1 MVDVITTDVS
11 ARPAISLGPLAP
23 GGHRFD
29 LGSKGFLIRFGR
41 SLALAFCGEGIQSVF
56 HFALNLVLIRA
67 LSTRDYGIFAIV
79 FTTGIIALSY
89 GNAAI
94 TIPAIAKLARPR
106 RSRAVRFQ
114 EVLAGSIVAVF
125 ALLAGTTLAIG
136 FVVAIHDLP
145 TAVAA
150 GSFVGLWLI
159 RNHLRIILMTVRKT
173 TAATLSDV
181 CYAISGGVLG
191 IPAVLFAGAAWGAA
205 PALLSL
211 TLSNLLG
218 IGVALYALGPRL
230 RVSARRRIVARY
242 RMNLPQVTWSVVG
255 TTAWNI
261 QGQALTFIVAAIAGP
276 VAYAPIGAAMLLF
289 APLRT
294 ALTAFM
300 NVFRPELVIALAER
314 RDQWLRVA
322 TLAVSLIVVIAF
334 LGIGFAIWL
343 SWPLLDRHVFANKFE
358 GASLPLVVALA
369 GLGAMTSSAYNI
381 WLTLLQAAGA
391 FRAIAVA
398 TWLGAI
404 VGFVSVCALVGTA
417 PIAWSIAGM
426 VIGEATCGTY
436 LWLAVRRL
444 LKGSDLGQSAN
455 LKFAT

>member
-1 MVDVITTDVS
+1 MI
-11 ARPAISLGPLAP
+11 AQISMKPVTSHDALALR
-23 GGHRFD
+23 GHRSD
-29 LGSKGFLIRFGR
+29 LRSRGFLIRFGR

-56 HFALNLVLIRA
+56 HLALNLVLIRA
-67 LSTRDYGIFAIV
+67 LSPRDYGIFAIV
-79 FTTGIIALSY
+79 FTTGVLALSY

-94 TIPAIAKLARPR
+94 TMPAIAKIARPS
-106 RSRAVRFQ
+106 RSRGVRFQ
-114 EVLAGSIVAVF
+114 EVLSGSIVLVF
-125 ALLAGTTLAIG
+125 ALLAGTALAIG
-136 FVVAIHDLP
+136 SVVAIDDLQI
-145 TAVAA
+145 ALAA
-150 GSFVGLWLI
+150 GSFVGLWVV
-159 RNHLRIILMTVRKT
+159 RNHLRIVLMTVRKT

-181 CYAISGGVLG
+181 CYAISGTVLG
-191 IPAVLFAGAAWGAA
+191 IPVVLFAGAAWSAA

-211 TLSNLLG
+211 TVANLLG
-218 IGVALYALGPRL
+218 IAVALYALGPRL

-242 RMNLPQVTWSVVG
+242 RMTLPQVTWSVVG

-261 QGQALTFIVAAIAGP
+261 QGQALTFIVAAFAGSA
-276 VAYAPIGAAMLLF
+276 AYAPIGAAVLLF

-314 RDQWLRVA
+314 RVQWLRVA
-322 TLAVSLIVVIAF
+322 ALVVSVIVVIAF

-343 SWPLLDRHVFANKFE
+343 SWPLLDRHVFAGKFD
-358 GASLPLVVALA
+358 GASLPLIVALA
-369 GLGAMTSSAYNI
+369 GLSAMISSAYNI
-381 WLTLLQAAGA
+381 SLTLLQAAGA

-404 VGFVSVCALVGTA
+404 VGFVSVCALMSAA

-426 VIGEATCGTY
+426 AMGEAACGIY
-436 LWLAVRRL
+436 LWFAVRRL
-444 LKGSDLGQSAN
+444 LKGNDFGPKRQS